1 MRNLEELLRM
11 PRLMIQNVGA
21 DGGFGRMYLDRKKPS
36 KSAVVVFSTGG
47 GWDHVSV
54 SWSNRCPTWEEMC
67 EVKKTF
73 FYPEEVCVEYH
84 PAESEYVNNFPYCLH
99 LWRYQ
104 QPGMP
109 MPPAW
114 MVGAK
119 PGQTIKEAMHEGLK
133 AMDGENSQ

>member
-1 MRNLEELLRM
+1 MKTLSEILQQ
-11 PRLMIQNVGA
+11 PRLQVIRSGE
-21 DGGFGRMYLDRKKPS
+21 DGGMGCMALDYKRPS
-36 KSAVVVFSTGG
+36 KMAMVQWSTGG

-54 SWSNRCPTWEEMC
+54 SWSNRCPTWDEMC
-67 EVKKTF
+67 LVKKTF

-84 PAESEYVNNFPYCLH
+84 PPESEYVNNFPFCLH

-109 MPPAW
+109 MPPSW

-119 PGQTIKEAMHEGLK
+119 NGQSMSQAMAEAYMALAGK
-133 AMDGENSQ
+133 

>member
-1 MRNLEELLRM
+1 MKTPDELRNT
-11 PRLMIQNVGA
+11 PRLLIKTLVE
-21 DGGFGRMYLDRKKPS
+21 DGGNGTIYLDIKKPLHG
-36 KSAVVVFSTGG
+36 AFVVWSTGG

-54 SWSNRCPTWEEMC
+54 SYSNRCPTWDEMC
-67 EVKKTF
+67 QVKKMF

-84 PAESEYVNNFPYCLH
+84 PPESEYVNFYPYCLH

-114 MVGAK
+114 MVGPK
-119 PGQTIKEAMHEGLK
+119 KGQTVGDAVGEAVRYFS
-133 AMDGENSQ
+133 ASP

>member
-1 MRNLEELLRM
+1 MRTLEELLRQ
-11 PRLMIQNVGA
+11 PRLMVQNVGV

-36 KSAVVVFSTGG
+36 KSAVVVWSNGG

-54 SWSNRCPTWEEMC
+54 SWSNRCPTWDEMC
-67 EVKKTF
+67 EVKKAF

-119 PGQTIKEAMHEGLK
+119 QGQTIKEAMREGIAALN
-133 AMDGENSQ
+133 GE